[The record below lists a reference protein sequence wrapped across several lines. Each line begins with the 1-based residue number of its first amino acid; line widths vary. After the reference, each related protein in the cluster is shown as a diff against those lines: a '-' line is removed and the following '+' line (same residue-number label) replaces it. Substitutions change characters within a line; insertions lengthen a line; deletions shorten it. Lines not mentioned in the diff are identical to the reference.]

1 MPLPKHDL
9 AAEADPMPPLPP
21 SDTTRWSPRRKAAV
35 ILAAR
40 RGIISREEAC
50 RRYRM
55 SPEEFAA
62 WEAAL
67 DRNGIPGLRSTR
79 QQNYRRAD
87 LARGLAQPARGNG
100 QAWFGDARS
109 GELAG
114 LR

>member
-9 AAEADPMPPLPP
+9 AAAAEAALPLPP

-35 ILAAR
+35 VLAAR

-50 RRYRM
+50 RRYWM

-87 LARGLAQPARGNG
+87 VARGPAQAARGNG
-100 QAWFGDARS
+100 QAWVGEARS
-109 GELAG
+109 GEPASSG
-114 LR
+114 